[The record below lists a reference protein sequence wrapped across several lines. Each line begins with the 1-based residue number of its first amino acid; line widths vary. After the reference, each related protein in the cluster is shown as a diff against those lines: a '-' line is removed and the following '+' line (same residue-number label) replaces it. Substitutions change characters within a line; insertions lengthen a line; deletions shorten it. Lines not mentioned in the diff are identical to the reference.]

1 MRVRHE
7 PAGGEGADGDDRTR
21 VLATE
26 VETAD
31 SVLAQTRGLMFRRSL
46 PDGYAL
52 AFRFDGTRR
61 RDVHTLFVFVPI
73 DVVWVA
79 DGVVRRVE
87 RLDPF
92 RGFARERADLIVE
105 LPAGVADGV
114 APGDRL
120 LLEDA

>member
-7 PAGGEGADGDDRTR
+7 PAGERTDGDDTR

-26 VETAD
+26 VEVAD
-31 SVLAQTRGLMFRRSL
+31 SVLAQSRGLMFRRSL
-46 PDGYAL
+46 PEEYAL
-52 AFRFDGTRR
+52 AFRFDRTGR

-73 DVVWVA
+73 DVVWVV
-79 DGVVRRVE
+79 DDVVRRVE

-105 LPAGVADGV
+105 FPAGTADGIV
-114 APGDRL
+114 PGDRL
-120 LLEDA
+120 LLEEG